1 MSECQIEMLGRSLHV
16 SLLAAYDLGAP
27 AVLLQAIYDTER
39 QILKPVDGETDVP
52 SEHVK
57 IVPDNFAKHL
67 GQVRCVYLGER
78 VVVQFIYPVDQVLSC
93 LLDFL
98 HKTDHSIWSVR
109 DSGELCIQPCCQR

>member
-1 MSECQIEMLGRSLHV
+1 MLGRSLHV

-39 QILKPVDGETDVP
+39 QILKPIDGETDVP

-57 IVPDNFAKHL
+57 IVPDNFTKYL

-93 LLDFL
+93 LLEFL